1 MMAGGGPFKC
11 APGQVTDDGE
21 LTMSLAWVRLT
32 ASLSEPPS
40 VTRGAPRVH
49 IDPHLSVLHRESRS
63 PDAACEPARGT
74 SWASEMPTVSWCH
87 TLLYCEICLSEPI
100 SLRR

>member
-32 ASLSEPPS
+32 ASYLSLASLCHDRRTPRPHRPAHMIS
-40 VTRGAPRVH
+40 APQRATKPRRRVTRAWH
-49 IDPHLSVLHRESRS
+49 
-63 PDAACEPARGT
+63 
-74 SWASEMPTVSWCH
+74 SWASEMPTQFRGATRCSIV
-87 TLLYCEICLSEPI
+87 
-100 SLRR
+100 R

>member
-49 IDPHLSVLHRESRS
+49 IDPHLSALHRESRS
-63 PDAACEPARGT
+63 PTPRVNPRVAPHGRVRCLPFRGAT
-74 SWASEMPTVSWCH
+74 RCSIVRYA
-87 TLLYCEICLSEPI
+87 
-100 SLRR
+100 